1 MSDYIYEYDMPSKP
15 YVWMG
20 NEAMVEGALAAGCRF
35 FAGYPITPQN
45 EVPEKM
51 SVRLPQLGGRFIQ
64 MEDEMASISAVV
76 GASFAGLKAMTST
89 SGPGFSLMQEIMS
102 WASSIEVPMVVADV
116 QRTGPGAGIVNLP
129 HHSDII
135 QAHYGGNGEYPV
147 IAYAP
152 SSCQEL
158 FDFTIEAFNDAE
170 TWRTPVVIFS
180 DSLLGHIHEKV
191 VVPPKE
197 ELEQCVIPRKLVAY
211 EEDGITPLPR
221 NKYYTF
227 TNFDRKTNTYKI
239 NIPPNIATDYFPEW
253 LPAVTHSAQSIA
265 SEYQEAAELEVY
277 TLNRKLVEEKIVK
290 VQEYFIEDADV
301 ALVCYGLPFR
311 SALRAVK
318 LAREEGIKAGLFRL
332 VTIWPFARK
341 AIRELSQKVKKL
353 LVPEINMGQLVIWI
367 EAAVEDGT
375 TVKSIPAISRLHEPK
390 ELLDEIKEV
399 AQ

>member
-1 MSDYIYEYDMPSKP
+1 MAENSYEYDMPSKS

-45 EVPEKM
+45 EVPERM
-51 SVRLPQLGGRFIQ
+51 SVRLPQLGGVFIQ

-89 SGPGFSLMQEIMS
+89 SGPGFSLMQEVMS

-158 FDFTIEAFNDAE
+158 FDFTIDAFNDAE

-191 VVPPKE
+191 VVPPKKK
-197 ELEQCVIPRKLVAY
+197 LDQHVIPRKLATY

-227 TNFDRKTNTYKI
+227 TNYDKKANIYKI
-239 NIPPNIATDYFPEW
+239 SIPPNIATDYFPEW
-253 LPAVTHSAQSIA
+253 LPAVTHSPQSIA

-277 TLNRKLVEEKIVK
+277 TLNSKFGESVIKT
-290 VQEYFIEDADV
+290 QEYFIEDADI

-332 VTIWPFARK
+332 VTVWPFARK
-341 AIRELSQKVKKL
+341 AVQELSQKVKKL
-353 LVPEINMGQLVIWI
+353 LVPEINIGQILIWI

-375 TVKSIPAISRLHEPK
+375 IVEGIPSISRLHTPK
-390 ELLDEIKEV
+390 ELLDKIKEV
-399 AQ
+399 AP